1 MASRGGEDSEVGESR
16 LRGEEAASSSASFQ
30 DSLAADDDW
39 ADLDGADDGQQ
50 AAEHELAATISAE
63 LEALREGG
71 QPLTDGGRKEAEIVE
86 TSTAKATPTP
96 GAPPQRDNGLLGDGE
111 WFGLEEE
118 DIEAAMEDMDAQL
131 NQMFSSMRVQEQ

>member
-1 MASRGGEDSEVGESR
+1 MGARAPTRQTD
-16 LRGEEAASSSASFQ
+16 ANSS
-30 DSLAADDDW
+30 LPTPLPP
-39 ADLDGADDGQQ
+39 LDTTVGADDGQQ